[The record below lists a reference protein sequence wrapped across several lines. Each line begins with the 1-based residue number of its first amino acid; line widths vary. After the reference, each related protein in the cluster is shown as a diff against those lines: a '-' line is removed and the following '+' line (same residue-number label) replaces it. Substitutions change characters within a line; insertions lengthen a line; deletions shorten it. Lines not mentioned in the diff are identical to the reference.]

1 MSMKLVIAVVQD
13 DDAGDLIERLVHSRF
28 STTKLASTG
37 GFLKEGNTTLM
48 VGVSDEQV
56 GEVIEIIKEMC
67 QSRKQTFTAP
77 VPPTGSAN
85 VFIPY
90 PIEVMV
96 GGATIFVLDIDQ
108 FEKV

>member
-1 MSMKLVIAVVQD
+1 MKLVIAVVQD
-13 DDAGDLIERLVHSRF
+13 DDASDLIERLVQSRF

-48 VGVSDEQV
+48 VGVAKDQV
-56 GEVIEIIKEMC
+56 EEVIEIIKDVC

-77 VPPTGSAN
+77 VPPTGSAS

-96 GGATIFVLDIDQ
+96 GGATIFVLDIDR